1 MTHKRPTKLLLPKEC
16 VNSGQWNVMTMF
28 ETGKYAQVIREMK
41 RYGISIL
48 EVSEME

>member
-1 MTHKRPTKLLLPKEC
+1 
-16 VNSGQWNVMTMF
+16 MTMF

-48 EVSEME
+48 EVNEVEWNSSRKLRVATGKTVLH